1 MFHCYVRTSPLH
13 ILKKTHVSYLDLK
26 NRGIISDTMQKP
38 IDSNQ

>member
-1 MFHCYVRTSPLH
+1 MYNCYVRTWPLH

-26 NRGIISDTMQKP
+26 NRGIMSDKTQKP